1 MFEPIDNP
9 PKQAYIV
16 GNMNPQPTLG
26 EFEQIVL
33 LAILR
38 LGEAAYGV
46 TILAEIAAKTG
57 RNPAP
62 GALYTTLHRMEDK
75 GLVTFRDGSPTPERG
90 GRAKRFVTVTREGR
104 NALASAQSAYRS
116 LLEGLDLLT
125 TPIANLMQPRTRVPH
140 ISRFL
145 TIFVAM
151 VLGGLAAPICHG
163 QTDPGAAAPSDSVT
177 RPIQFDVVSVKMH
190 NPDNK
195 DSRMQLLPD
204 GVRLSNLP
212 VQDLIVQAYGLVL
225 TDQIVGLPNWANSE
239 RFDIEAKVASGDV
252 AAFRK
257 LTLDQVRSM
266 GRPILANRFKFA
278 GHEEKRVLPLYA
290 LVVAKD
296 GSKLTPSTLSSEDR
310 DARTGLIGMGHA
322 ATANGAAPG
331 MNELT
336 ARGVTMDRL
345 ASTLSQQGLGRV
357 VLDNTGLTGRYD
369 FKLTWAPENV
379 AADTNSTD
387 TSGPSIFT
395 AVSEQLGL
403 KLEPQ
408 KGPVPILVID
418 HIEAPSPN

>member
-1 MFEPIDNP
+1 
-9 PKQAYIV
+9 
-16 GNMNPQPTLG
+16 
-26 EFEQIVL
+26 
-33 LAILR
+33 
-38 LGEAAYGV
+38 
-46 TILAEIAAKTG
+46 
-57 RNPAP
+57 
-62 GALYTTLHRMEDK
+62 
-75 GLVTFRDGSPTPERG
+75 
-90 GRAKRFVTVTREGR
+90 
-104 NALASAQSAYRS
+104 
-116 LLEGLDLLT
+116 
-125 TPIANLMQPRTRVPH
+125 
-140 ISRFL
+140 
-145 TIFVAM
+145 
-151 VLGGLAAPICHG
+151 
-163 QTDPGAAAPSDSVT
+163 
-177 RPIQFDVVSVKMH
+177 
-190 NPDNK
+190 
-195 DSRMQLLPD
+195 MQLLPD

-266 GRPILANRFKFA
+266 GRPILADRFKFA
-278 GHEEKRVLPLYA
+278 GHEEKRVLPLYT

-345 ASTLSQQGLGRV
+345 ASTLSQQGLSRV

-379 AADTNSTD
+379 AADPNSTD

-408 KGPVPILVID
+408 KGPVPVLVID
-418 HIEAPSPN
+418 HIEAPSLN